1 MSIVKVDIRKG
12 TLVQCK
18 PGGKESVLSEPRKP
32 ARKRKGKS
40 K

>member
-1 MSIVKVDIRKG
+1 MSVVKVDIHKG
-12 TLVQCK
+12 TLIQCK
-18 PGGKESVLSEPRKP
+18 PGGKEAVLSEQRKP